1 MSKDTRTNRQ
11 VDVSGRR
18 FYPLMMAL
26 FSIFVLYPFLVD
38 VTVHDWLIHSLAA
51 FVLLAAFFT
60 LHRERGYV
68 SVSVVLA
75 AAYIGSAVLALTK
88 PTTTFEALF
97 IASELALFLFLSV
110 AIFLDV
116 VRAEVVHADTLFG
129 VVCLY
134 FMIGITYSNAYVL
147 IELLLPGSF
156 EITRE
161 TRNLTELHFELL
173 YFSFSTI
180 TTTGYGDITALTRP
194 ARMLGM
200 LQSVTGVFYLA
211 VLVSRLVAKLT
222 QREDLT

>member
-1 MSKDTRTNRQ
+1 
-11 VDVSGRR
+11 
-18 FYPLMMAL
+18 
-26 FSIFVLYPFLVD
+26 
-38 VTVHDWLIHSLAA
+38 
-51 FVLLAAFFT
+51 
-60 LHRERGYV
+60 
-68 SVSVVLA
+68 
-75 AAYIGSAVLALTK
+75 
-88 PTTTFEALF
+88 
-97 IASELALFLFLSV
+97 
-110 AIFLDV
+110 
-116 VRAEVVHADTLFG
+116 
-129 VVCLY
+129 
-134 FMIGITYSNAYVL
+134 MIGITYSNAYVL